1 MLSVL
6 LCSQSPN
13 VNLAVA
19 EELYVNRNV
28 HVVREKLD
36 LLPGSKMGEGNHHS
50 ALSRAGGKA
59 ENTAPGR
66 LAAPWSQCLSLGLY
80 NDLSISDTELLA
92 FTLWSFT
99 TGKSLLK
106 PLQGPLLRN
115 LSTHT
120 QKYRTGN
127 AMQLLSRQ
135 LLLVSHLP
143 YLQGANR
150 KTRELK
156 VLTWNINFNL
166 EN

>member
-36 LLPGSKMGEGNHHS
+36 LLPRSKMGEGNHHS

-66 LAAPWSQCLSLGLY
+66 LAAPWSQRLSLGLY

-99 TGKSLLK
+99 TGKSLK
-106 PLQGPLLRN
+106 ASART
-115 LSTHT
+115 SFMEFKHT

-156 VLTWNINFNL
+156 VLTSNIDFNL